1 MVPTRA
7 TLGHQPAL
15 DGLRGLAVA
24 AVVAYH
30 LGQANDLG
38 ALRDVSGG
46 GFLGVS
52 AFLTLSGFLIT
63 SLLILEYE
71 SIGHVSLGGFWSRR
85 LRRLMPAALVTLA
98 AIAVLTPLIGTE
110 SQLSDLP
117 AEIWSTLAYV
127 VNWRFIA
134 AGSDYAAVFTG
145 APSPIR
151 HFWSL
156 AVEEQCYFVLPF
168 AVAVSLRFGAQRR
181 RVIAV
186 VFAVIATASTMAMIL
201 IGGGGYSNRVYLGTD
216 TRAAELAIGAL
227 LAVAVT
233 GRTRVK
239 TDQALAITSVAG
251 PVALGL
257 IVVSWA
263 TTSLQSSW
271 LYRGGLALHAVG
283 VAVVIFAAL
292 QPRTPLQR
300 VLSFAPLTALGKIS
314 YGVYL
319 IHWPVLW
326 WLSADRLHL
335 PALAAVIVQV
345 AVTLGLATASYRY
358 LEQPVRSG
366 TLVVA
371 RQRIY
376 VPLGAIIA
384 LALVAFVLPA
394 PDDSKLVALGSS
406 GEAVIPTTEV
416 PAPGDTAPPPPVRVI
431 VIGDSFAL
439 SVGYGLEDRA
449 LETGDIATLNSSI
462 VGCGFGRGGMNQGIG
477 LEREWTDECKDR
489 EQTLENQ
496 IAVFQPDVALLAG
509 GMWDITERKLEGETV
524 WTHIGEPGYD
534 AYLVKEL
541 RHLTDFLTDRG
552 IAVVWTT
559 SPRFEPQYNPLTY
572 MDKPP
577 YFEAEEGRSD
587 RFNEVLVEAMAER
600 PAAHI
605 IDLAKWMRDSPGGE
619 LNPALR
625 IDGVHFTREST
636 DTLSEWLGPQLVT
649 IGREAQPV
657 PATTST
663 SVPG

>member
-38 ALRDVSGG
+38 ALRDISGG

-85 LRRLMPAALVTLA
+85 LRRLMPAALATLA
-98 AIAVLTPLIGTE
+98 AIAILTPLIGTE

-201 IGGGGYSNRVYLGTD
+201 LGGGGYSNRVYLGTD

-239 TDQALAITSVAG
+239 TDQALAITSIAG
-251 PVALGL
+251 PVA
-257 IVVSWA
+257 SC
-263 TTSLQSSW
+263 
-271 LYRGGLALHAVG
+271 GG
-283 VAVVIFAAL
+283 
-292 QPRTPLQR
+292 
-300 VLSFAPLTALGKIS
+300 
-314 YGVYL
+314 
-319 IHWPVLW
+319 
-326 WLSADRLHL
+326 
-335 PALAAVIVQV
+335 
-345 AVTLGLATASYRY
+345 
-358 LEQPVRSG
+358 
-366 TLVVA
+366 
-371 RQRIY
+371 
-376 VPLGAIIA
+376 
-384 LALVAFVLPA
+384 
-394 PDDSKLVALGSS
+394 
-406 GEAVIPTTEV
+406 
-416 PAPGDTAPPPPVRVI
+416 
-431 VIGDSFAL
+431 
-439 SVGYGLEDRA
+439 
-449 LETGDIATLNSSI
+449 
-462 VGCGFGRGGMNQGIG
+462 
-477 LEREWTDECKDR
+477 
-489 EQTLENQ
+489 
-496 IAVFQPDVALLAG
+496 
-509 GMWDITERKLEGETV
+509 
-524 WTHIGEPGYD
+524 
-534 AYLVKEL
+534 
-541 RHLTDFLTDRG
+541 
-552 IAVVWTT
+552 
-559 SPRFEPQYNPLTY
+559 
-572 MDKPP
+572 
-577 YFEAEEGRSD
+577 
-587 RFNEVLVEAMAER
+587 
-600 PAAHI
+600 
-605 IDLAKWMRDSPGGE
+605 
-619 LNPALR
+619 
-625 IDGVHFTREST
+625 
-636 DTLSEWLGPQLVT
+636 
-649 IGREAQPV
+649 
-657 PATTST
+657 
-663 SVPG
+663 